1 MGIEV
6 GVTNREQPTD
16 RSSYWAGFKLAQK
29 QPEIPHGRITD
40 SNTPGDC
47 TAVNSLCLPNQ

>member
-1 MGIEV
+1 MGMEV

-29 QPEIPHGRITD
+29 QPEILHGRITD
-40 SNTPGDC
+40 SNTPGDS